1 MYKSNMVQQSEL
13 MQILL
18 LDNLYTL
25 NSTESII
32 FQGGTALR
40 WVYGGTRFSEDL
52 DFVTSLPET
61 TLRDILKKVHGKM
74 KNACIAQFGPGESE
88 LRNQGKRENAVKVF
102 FIYRPEG
109 QRERIAVKLEFE
121 ALRSGT
127 GLGYEHHVLSDL
139 TSVSGLLTTGK
150 LILPYTSTII
160 PVETAAEII
169 SDKVRALFERP
180 YLKGRDFY
188 DIWWLVT
195 HLKIFPDI
203 ERVKNKLTMYKTS
216 FVYNRQPNFFLTKSG
231 IQSVRKA
238 IVSDLSRFI
247 PQTIYEHYKKT
258 GFEEMLHILDEVIRK
273 LMQQG
278 IETILESH
286 ATS

>member
-1 MYKSNMVQQSEL
+1 MYNSNMTQQSEL

-25 NSTESII
+25 NNTESII

-61 TLRDILKKVHGKM
+61 SLWDILKKMKGKM

-88 LRNQGKRENAVKVF
+88 LRNQSKRENAVKVF
-102 FIYRPEG
+102 YIYRPEG

-121 ALRSGT
+121 ALRPGAMPD
-127 GLGYEHHVLSDL
+127 YEHHVLSNL
-139 TSVSGLLTTGK
+139 TVVSGLLTTGK

-160 PVETAAEII
+160 PVETPSEII
-169 SDKVRALFERP
+169 SDKIRALFERS

-195 HLKIFPDI
+195 HLNTFPDI
-203 ERVKNKLTMYKTS
+203 ERVKSKLTMYKTS
-216 FVYNRQPNFFLTKSG
+216 FEYSRQPDFFLTKSG
-231 IQSVRKA
+231 IQSVHRA

-247 PQTIYEHYKKT
+247 PQPIYEHYKKT
-258 GFEEMLHILDEVIRK
+258 EFEEMLHILDKVIRE

-278 IETILESH
+278 IETVLESH

>member
-25 NSTESII
+25 NRTESII

-40 WVYGGTRFSEDL
+40 WVFGGTRFSEDL

-74 KNACIAQFGPGESE
+74 KNACIAQFGPGEFE
-88 LRNQGKRENAVKVF
+88 LRNQSKRENAVKVF
-102 FIYRPEG
+102 FIYRPER

-127 GLGYEHHVLSDL
+127 GPGYEHHVLSNL

-188 DIWWLVT
+188 DIWWLAT
-195 HLKIFPDI
+195 HLKIFPDM

-216 FVYNRQPNFFLTKSG
+216 FVYNRQPDFFLTKSG

-247 PQTIYEHYKKT
+247 PQNIYEHYKKT

-278 IETILESH
+278 IETVLESH

>member
-1 MYKSNMVQQSEL
+1 MVQQSEL

-61 TLRDILKKVHGKM
+61 TLWDILKKVHGKM
-74 KNACIAQFGPGESE
+74 KNACIAQFGPGKSE
-88 LRNQGKRENAVKVF
+88 LRNQSKRENAVKVF
-102 FIYRPEG
+102 YIYRPDG

-127 GLGYEHHVLSDL
+127 MPDYEHHVLSNL

-150 LILPYTSTII
+150 LILPYTSTVI
-160 PVETAAEII
+160 PVETPAEII
-169 SDKVRALFERP
+169 SDKIRALFERP

-195 HLKIFPDI
+195 HLNTFPDI

-216 FVYNRQPNFFLTKSG
+216 FVYARQPNFFLTKSG
-231 IQSVRKA
+231 IQSVRRA

-247 PQTIYEHYKKT
+247 PQSIYEHYKKT
-258 GFEEMLHILDEVIRK
+258 EFEEMLHLLDNVIRK
-273 LMQQG
+273 LMLQG
-278 IETILESH
+278 ICCNPPMTEKI
-286 ATS
+286 